1 MILVEQGMIRLDA
14 PVNDYLGNSK
24 LTAYIGNAK
33 DATVQRVASHTSGL
47 PLHSQ
52 HFYDNEP
59 SQPPKMD
66 ETIHRYGNLVTKPG
80 ERYQYS
86 NLGYGLLGFVISR
99 ASGQSYAEFMR
110 EQVFRPLGMDNTLVH
125 VGHGLEDGQAV
136 NYTPTGSVAPPY
148 NSDSPGASAIISS
161 AHDLIKYAIFHLKND
176 LPHQKAI
183 VPHAAIDKMQEPS
196 PETAPMRK
204 WESQGSGYGIGWVI
218 SMINSDLRVVHHSGG
233 TTGVS
238 TVLALVPEE
247 NMAVA
252 VLSNSLNQ
260 WPEMILIG
268 ILRTLLPDKLKD
280 FPKPDE
286 TAATNL
292 QFTPDEDIT
301 GLWKGYVHTYNNKIP
316 LALDIRPTGNIHT
329 TMGDQPTGILRNVS
343 YQNKPHRFKNVGGG
357 YFLRGWIQGDLETSD
372 VKRGRPSKLWLEL
385 KLRNDVLNGS
395 LIVFSQRKLP
405 TGPLTHWVELKKQ

>member
-1 MILVEQGMIRLDA
+1 
-14 PVNDYLGNSK
+14 
-24 LTAYIGNAK
+24 
-33 DATVQRVASHTSGL
+33 
-47 PLHSQ
+47 
-52 HFYDNEP
+52 
-59 SQPPKMD
+59 
-66 ETIHRYGNLVTKPG
+66 
-80 ERYQYS
+80 
-86 NLGYGLLGFVISR
+86 
-99 ASGQSYAEFMR
+99 MR
-110 EQVFRPLGMDNTLVH
+110 TF
-125 VGHGLEDGQAV
+125 
-136 NYTPTGSVAPPY
+136 
-148 NSDSPGASAIISS
+148 
-161 AHDLIKYAIFHLKND
+161 
-176 LPHQKAI
+176 
-183 VPHAAIDKMQEPS
+183 
-196 PETAPMRK
+196 
-204 WESQGSGYGIGWVI
+204 
-218 SMINSDLRVVHHSGG
+218 
-233 TTGVS
+233 
-238 TVLALVPEE
+238 
-247 NMAVA
+247 
-252 VLSNSLNQ
+252 
-260 WPEMILIG
+260 
-268 ILRTLLPDKLKD
+268 LPDKLKD